1 MISVV
6 IPIYNVEKYLKK
18 CIESVINQTYKNLE
32 IILVNDGS
40 TDNSKNIIDEY
51 SLIDN
56 RIKVINKKNG
66 GLSDARNVGIE
77 IAKGD
82 YITFLDSD
90 DWIELNM
97 YEKLHEYIKQENAD
111 IVQCSYQEV
120 YNEEVDNQNIKE
132 EIKIILGKESLYN
145 LYGENHVKTVVVWN
159 KLYKIQLFDNIR
171 FPKGKIHEDESTT
184 YKLLYQANKIV
195 DCNLP
200 LVYYRQRQGSIIN
213 SKFNI
218 KKLDKL
224 EAFHERLEFYRK
236 KNLKELEQITLLQIL
251 DFTNLFYIKIKDSDD
266 IDNKDEI
273 LKLLRQSI
281 KKDYI
286 LFIKNKYV
294 SLKQKILITIFVLNK
309 YMYYKI
315 YKTFRKNKYNFL

>member
-1 MISVV
+1 MISVI

-40 TDNSKNIIDEY
+40 TDNSKNIIDKY

-56 RIKVINKKNG
+56 RIKIINKKNG
-66 GLSDARNVGIE
+66 GLSDARNAGIE
-77 IAKGD
+77 IAKGE

-90 DWIELNM
+90 DWIELDM
-97 YEKLHEYIKQENAD
+97 YEKLYKYIKQENAD

-120 YNEEVDNQNIKE
+120 YNEEIYNQKIKA
-132 EIKIILGKESLYN
+132 EIKIISGKDSLYN
-145 LYGENHVKTVVVWN
+145 LYGEHNVKTVVVWN
-159 KLYKIQLFDNIR
+159 KLYKIELFNDIR
-171 FPKGKIHEDESTT
+171 FPKGKYHEDEFTT
-184 YKLLYQANKIV
+184 YKVLYKANKIV

-200 LVYYRQRQGSIIN
+200 LVYYRQRKGSIMN

-218 KKLDKL
+218 KRLDTL
-224 EAFHERLEFYRK
+224 EAFNQRLFFYRE
-236 KNLKELEQITLLQIL
+236 KNLIELQQITLNKIL
-251 DFTNLFYIKIKDSDD
+251 IYTKLFYIKIKDSD

-273 LKLLRQSI
+273 LKVLRQSI

-286 LFIKNKYV
+286 LFMKNKYV
-294 SLKQKILITIFVLNK
+294 SLKQKILLTIFVLNK
-309 YMYYKI
+309 GIFYQVY
-315 YKTFRKNKYNFL
+315 KNKVNKNG

>member
-82 YITFLDSD
+82 YIAFLDSD

-97 YEKLHEYIKQENAD
+97 YEKLYSYIKQENAD

-120 YNEEVDNQNIKE
+120 YNEEVNNQKIKE
-132 EIKIILGKESLYN
+132 EIKLISGKDSLYN
-145 LYGENHVKTVVVWN
+145 LSGENHGKTVVVWN
-159 KLYKIQLFDNIR
+159 KIYKRELFNDIR
-171 FPKGKIHEDESTT
+171 FPKGKYHEDEFTT
-184 YKLLYQANKIV
+184 YKLLYKANKIV
-195 DCNLP
+195 DLNLP
-200 LVYYRQRQGSIIN
+200 LVYYRQRDGSIMN

-218 KKLDKL
+218 KRLDAL
-224 EAFHERLEFYRK
+224 EAFNERLAFYK
-236 KNLKELEQITLLQIL
+236 EKNLNELQQITIAQIL
-251 DFTNLFYIKIKDSDD
+251 HFTNLFYIKIKDSD
-266 IDNKDEI
+266 IKNKYEI
-273 LKLLRQSI
+273 LKILRQNI
-281 KKDYI
+281 KNDYI
-286 LFIKNKYV
+286 LFMKNKYV
-294 SLKQKILITIFVLNK
+294 SLKQKILLTIFVLNK
-309 YMYYKI
+309 EIFYQVY
-315 YKTFRKNKYNFL
+315 KNKVNKNG